1 MTNDH
6 PLYQPLPDFL
16 ASCWIGAEEL
26 DGLQA
31 VVLAIAEG
39 SRTLGAKIRGGMLED
54 VLGSTGEVNV
64 QGEIV
69 QKLDTLASD
78 TFVDTLSTSGRV
90 AAIGS
95 EEIEKTV
102 IVGDSPEH
110 SYLVQMDPL
119 DGSSN
124 IDVAV
129 SIGSIFGVWKR
140 NVDVNVSESSL
151 LKKGKEQVAA
161 LYTVYGSCTKLVFA
175 TAGCVH
181 GFTLHPRDQVFRL
194 TNPNI
199 CFPATNTYYSTNEG
213 NFKNLDEG
221 TQKAITWL
229 RGEYSLRY
237 VGCLV
242 TDFHRNL
249 LKGGI
254 FLYPGTRKNP
264 DGKLRLMY
272 EANPLGFIAE
282 QAGGMASSGT
292 QKILEIPP
300 QDLHQRTPLIVGNR
314 DVVERAVSI
323 MQDA

>member
-1 MTNDH
+1 MATDE
-6 PLYQPLPDFL
+6 PLYETL
-16 ASCWIGAEEL
+16 AEYLSSCWGGSQEL
-26 DGLQA
+26 QGLQP

-39 SRTLGAKIRGGMLED
+39 SKILGAKIQGGMLED
-54 VLGSTGEVNV
+54 VIGSTGEVNV

-69 QKLDTLASD
+69 QKLDALASD
-78 TFVDTLSTSGRV
+78 TFVNTLSDSGRV

-102 IVGDSPEH
+102 IVGDDKDH
-110 SYLVQMDPL
+110 RYLVQMDPL

-140 NVDVNVSESSL
+140 HENEAVSDSSL
-151 LKKGKEQVAA
+151 LKKGREQVAA

-175 TAGCVH
+175 TTRSVQ
-181 GFTLHPRDQVFRL
+181 GFTLDPRDQVFRL

-199 CFPATNTYYSTNEG
+199 RFPENTTYYSANEG
-213 NFKNLDEG
+213 NYKNFHEG
-221 TQKAITWL
+221 TQNALDGL
-229 RGEYSLRY
+229 RAEYSLRY

-249 LKGGI
+249 LKGGV
-254 FLYPGTRKNP
+254 FLYPGTPKNP
-264 DGKLRLMY
+264 NGKLRLMY

-282 QAGGMASSGT
+282 QAGGAASSGT
-292 QKILEIPP
+292 QPILDIPP
-300 QDLHQRTPLIVGNR
+300 QDLHQRTPLIVGNK
-314 DVVERAVSI
+314 DVVERTVSI
-323 MQDA
+323 MQGR

>member
-1 MTNDH
+1 VTKDEH
-6 PLYQPLPDFL
+6 LYQTL
-16 ASCWIGAEEL
+16 AEYLTSRWNGSQEL

-31 VVLAIAEG
+31 VVLAIADG
-39 SRTLGAKIRGGMLED
+39 SRTLRAKIQGGMLED
-54 VLGSTGEVNV
+54 VVGSTGEVNV

-78 TFVDTLSTSGRV
+78 TFVNTLSTCGRV

-95 EEIEKTV
+95 EEIAKTV
-102 IVGDSPEH
+102 IVGEEPQLR
-110 SYLVQMDPL
+110 YLVQMDPL

-129 SIGSIFGVWKR
+129 SIGSIFGIWKR
-140 NVDVNVSESSL
+140 NANEAVEDSAM
-151 LKKGKEQVAA
+151 LKSGNEQVAA
-161 LYTVYGSCTKLVFA
+161 LYTVYGSCTNLVVA
-175 TAGCVH
+175 TAESVQ
-181 GFTLHPRDQVFRL
+181 GFTLDPRDQVFRL

-199 CFPATNTYYSTNEG
+199 RFPGENTYYSTNEG
-213 NFKNLDEG
+213 NFKNMDEG
-221 TQKAITWL
+221 TQKAISWL

-264 DGKLRLMY
+264 EGKLRLMY

-282 QAGGMASSGT
+282 QAGGAASSGT
-292 QKILEIPP
+292 QRILEIPA
-300 QDLHQRTPLIVGNR
+300 QDLHQRTPLIVGNK
-314 DVVERAVSI
+314 DVVERTVSI
-323 MQDA
+323 IQGG